1 MLLNGHTHVDAQRA
15 ELLIALVLIA
25 GIVLS
30 VVRPA
35 QMRATALVTQG
46 FALALTLVGT
56 IMIAMGLLMM
66 SGQMTRFAF
75 WLLQSF
81 PAFGSIG

>member
-56 IMIAMGLLMM
+56 IMIAIGVGRI
-66 SGQMTRFAF
+66 S
-75 WLLQSF
+75 QSDDEC
-81 PAFGSIG
+81 PSVP